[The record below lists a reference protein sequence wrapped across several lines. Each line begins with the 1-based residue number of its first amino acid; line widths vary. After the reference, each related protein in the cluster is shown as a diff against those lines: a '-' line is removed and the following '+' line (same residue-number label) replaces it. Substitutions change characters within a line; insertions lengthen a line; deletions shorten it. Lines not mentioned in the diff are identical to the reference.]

1 LANGVWPS
9 IVGDRPPHLLFPP
22 VASQAA
28 GTTAPD
34 AKKYPHFS
42 RYYHHVA
49 SFSAEERSAAP
60 AIAGLSVHIG
70 AAPAAAAAAK
80 PAAAA
85 AKGGGKKAAEE
96 EEAEED
102 DDADSGLGDLF
113 GDDDDDDDMTD
124 LAAQAQA
131 KSEAAKKKALEA
143 KRAAA
148 RADPKRPVIAK
159 SRIVFEVK
167 PYDAETDLEALAAKI
182 KAVRLEGEF
191 WDEKLQNCED
201 ERCTLLEG
209 CQWGEGHHLQ
219 PVAFGIFKLIIQVIV
234 HDDLVGSDDLQE
246 LLTEKFEDE
255 IQSID
260 VAAFDK
266 AS

>member
-1 LANGVWPS
+1 
-9 IVGDRPPHLLFPP
+9 
-22 VASQAA
+22 
-28 GTTAPD
+28 
-34 AKKYPHFS
+34 
-42 RYYHHVA
+42 VA

-70 AAPAAAAAAK
+70 AAPAAAAAA
-80 PAAAA
+80 PAAA
-85 AKGGGKKAAEE
+85 AKGGGKKAAEPE
-96 EEAEED
+96 PEAEEED

-113 GDDDDDDDMTD
+113 GDDDDDDMTD

-148 RADPKRPVIAK
+148 RADPKRPCIAK

-191 WDEKLQNCED
+191 WEEKLQNCED

-234 HDDLVGSDDLQE
+234 HDDLVGADDLQE
-246 LLTEKFEDE
+246 LLQEKFEDE